1 MRLVVVLADK
11 HRNRG
16 AILETITSLAVLLM
30 LGRLAEFGCGLA
42 FVVGSRKWVKTF
54 GR

>member
-1 MRLVVVLADK
+1 LSFWLINIGIGM
-11 HRNRG
+11 
-16 AILETITSLAVLLM
+16 AIMETITYLAVLLM